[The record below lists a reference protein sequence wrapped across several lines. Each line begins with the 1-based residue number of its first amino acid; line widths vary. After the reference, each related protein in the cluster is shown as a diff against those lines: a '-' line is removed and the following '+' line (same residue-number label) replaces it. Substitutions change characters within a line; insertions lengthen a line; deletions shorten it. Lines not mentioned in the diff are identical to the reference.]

1 MNQSIPLF
9 PERAS
14 SFAGGVDSFF
24 VFLVLVAVFFSVLV
38 GVGIFYF
45 SLRYRR
51 RPNNPVGQIVEG
63 SHVLEIAW
71 MVVPFIIAMCMFAWG
86 SKLYVTMRRPPSDA
100 LEIYVVGKQWMW
112 KIQHPD
118 GRREFNELHVPVN
131 RDVKLTMISED
142 VIHDFFVPAFR
153 VKMDVLPGRYTTLWF
168 RPTKTGRYH
177 LFCSQ
182 YCGTDHSHMG
192 GWVTVMEPSEY
203 QAWLTGGSNSETL
216 EQAGQRLFTQL
227 ACVSCHG
234 EGQGP
239 GPRAPGLRGVYGSKV
254 KLDNGQTVVADDAYI
269 RESILAPQAKIV
281 AGYGRIMPTF
291 QGVISEDQLLQL
303 IAYIKSLGASPAEGQ
318 PAATG
323 KE

>member
-1 MNQSIPLF
+1 VNQGIPLF

-14 SFAGGVDSFF
+14 SFAAGVDTFF
-24 VFLVLVAVFFSVLV
+24 VFLVLVALFFSVLI
-38 GVGIFYF
+38 GFGILYF
-45 SLRYRR
+45 SFRYRR
-51 RPNNPVGQIVEG
+51 RTSNPMGQLVPG

-71 MVVPFIIAMCMFAWG
+71 MAVPFVIAMVMFAWG

-100 LEIYVVGKQWMW
+100 LEVYVVGKQWMW

-131 RDVKLTMISED
+131 RDIKLTMISED

-153 VKMDVLPGRYTTLWF
+153 AKMDVLPGRYTTLWF
-168 RPTKTGRYH
+168 RATKTGRYH
-177 LFCSQ
+177 LFCAQ
-182 YCGTDHSHMG
+182 YCGTDHSYMG
-192 GWVTVMEPSEY
+192 GWVIVMEPSEY
-203 QAWLTGGSNSETL
+203 QAWLTGGSNSESL
-216 EQAGQRLFTQL
+216 EQSGQRLFTQL

-254 KLDNGQTVVADDAYI
+254 KLNGGLTVVADDAYI
-269 RESILAPQAKIV
+269 RESILDPQAKIV
-281 AGYGRIMPTF
+281 AGYGPIMPTF

-303 IAYIKSLGASPAEGQ
+303 IAYVKSLGAPPAETQ
-318 PAATG
+318 PAAAG